1 MTASFVLLSDETLAA
16 PAASMTATVD
26 TAYRMF
32 RVTFFGIKD
41 GTPGY
46 GIIRLNSDAGNNYIY
61 QRISADNTTVA
72 GVRGSANAALRPM
85 SAFDIAANGTQM
97 WTCDIEKPLATTPA
111 RATSSGSIF
120 GDLATDAI
128 CYESATNEWANTA
141 DLIDEITVLASAG
154 DFAIGSRMLVEGVE
168 P

>member
-32 RVTFFGIKD
+32 RVTFFPVKDSTD
-41 GTPGY
+41 GTLSL
-46 GIIRLNSDAGNNYIY
+46 RLNADSGANYAY
-61 QRISADNTTVA
+61 QDITADSTTVDGA
-72 GVRGSANAALRPM
+72 GVTGAAAIVLDTDGLMDGS
-85 SAFDIAANGTQM
+85 SAGLFT
-97 WTCDIEKPLATTPA
+97 IEIKKPLTTTPA
-111 RATSSGSIF
+111 RTTSQASYMQTTGPALNYEAISG
-120 GDLATDAI
+120 A
-128 CYESATNEWANTA
+128 WANTA

-154 DFAIGSRMLVEGVE
+154 NFAIGSRLLVEGVE